1 VLKPVNIMGRLT
13 CTVKEA
19 CAAVPCGRTHLYKM
33 IRAGLVQHEKYC
45 AKTLIVIASMPRAP
59 EDSLSLPQIQ
69 ALHLVRHF
77 RLPMPIAETIARLA
91 FTESRR

>member
-1 VLKPVNIMGRLT
+1 MASSSKRNPAPMGRHGARGIDQL
-13 CTVKEA
+13 A
-19 CAAVPCGRTHLYKM
+19 S
-33 IRAGLVQHEKYC
+33 Q
-45 AKTLIVIASMPRAP
+45 IVP